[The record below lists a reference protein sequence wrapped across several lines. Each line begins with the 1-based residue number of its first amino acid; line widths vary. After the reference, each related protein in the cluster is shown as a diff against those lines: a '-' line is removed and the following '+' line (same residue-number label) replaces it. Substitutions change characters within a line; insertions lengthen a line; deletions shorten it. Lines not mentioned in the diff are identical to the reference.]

1 MMNSSPGEIYA
12 RTRPSETEPAVT
24 ATDLHVDRG
33 DVHVLRGLTF
43 EIPEGSVVGLMGPSG
58 CGKTTLMRSIV
69 GVQRIAS
76 GELGVLGLRPT
87 DPALRHQ
94 IGYVTQ
100 AVSVYGDLSVRD
112 NARYFAALQ
121 GASRE
126 DADEAIAAVG
136 MAEYAERPV
145 GRLSGGQA
153 SRASLA
159 CALVGRPRLL
169 VLDEPTVGLDP
180 VTREDIWQHLRG
192 LADDGVTLL
201 ISSHVMDEAARCD
214 TVMLMRDGRLLAH
227 LTPGELLERTGQTSA
242 EDAFL
247 ALIRQGESR

>member
-1 MMNSSPGEIYA
+1 MMNSSPDEF
-12 RTRPSETEPAVT
+12 AV
-24 ATDLHVDRG
+24 AA
-33 DVHVLRGLTF
+33 RGLTVSRGGT
-43 EIPEGSVVGLMGPSG
+43 EILHGIDLDIPAGAVVGLMGPSG

-69 GVQRIAS
+69 GVQRIHA
-76 GELGVLGLRPT
+76 GELTVLGLAPT
-87 DPALRHQ
+87 DAALRPQ

-100 AVSVYGDLSVRD
+100 AVSVYSDLSVRD

-121 GASRE
+121 GCSAD
-126 DADEAIAAVG
+126 DADRAIQTVG
-136 MAEYAERPV
+136 LTPFAERSV
-145 GRLSGGQA
+145 SALSGGQA

-180 VTREDIWQHLRG
+180 VTREEIWTHLRT

-201 ISSHVMDEAARCD
+201 VSSHVMDEANRCD
-214 TVMLMRDGRLLAH
+214 SVLLMRDGRVLAH
-227 LTPGELLERTGQTSA
+227 LTPAQLLEQTGTDSP

-247 ALIRQGESR
+247 TLIRQGEPR